1 MHCRTSPARFDF
13 TCDILTVSHYMFYN
27 TVKGS
32 WHVPDLKKT
41 EELVIIWNVC
51 NDAYE
56 WDDITPHLYLL
67 QNLKTVFLIN
77 EALLIH
83 GARRVQSG
91 KKCHYTTRGPFW
103 QGEDI
108 ARERLHRKGKRYA
121 GRQLGVKF
129 PNICSLRLT
138 PFDGKTEP
146 WMGGIYAM
154 VKNTKD

>member
-1 MHCRTSPARFDF
+1 MRHSGRF
-13 TCDILTVSHYMFYN
+13 TLHVYN

-32 WHVPDLKKT
+32 WHVPDLKRT

-56 WDDITPHLYLL
+56 WDGIIPRLCLL

-103 QGEDI
+103 QGEEI
-108 ARERLHRKGKRYA
+108 ARERLHKKGQSMRA
-121 GRQLGVKF
+121 GNFGVKF

-146 WMGGIYAM
+146 VDGGHIR
-154 VKNTKD
+154 DGEEC

>member
-1 MHCRTSPARFDF
+1 
-13 TCDILTVSHYMFYN
+13 MFYN

-32 WHVPDLKKT
+32 WHVPDLKKM

-56 WDDITPHLYLL
+56 WDDIIPHFYLP
-67 QNLKTVFLIN
+67 QNLKTVFPIN